1 MIDVQIDNA
10 VCYIRLNRPDKR
22 NALNR
27 EMVELLQKAFVKKS
41 NDNNVKVI
49 VLSGEGD
56 VFSAG
61 ADLEAL
67 KNLQTATFSENKQDS
82 ATLASLFETMYRCP
96 KPIIG
101 AINGHAIA
109 GGCGLVS
116 LCDITVAK
124 VDAKFGYTETAIG
137 FVPALVARFLI
148 KKVGETHARR
158 LLLSAEIIG
167 AEEAARIGLITE
179 VTAASDDAFAQRL
192 HYWIDRFT
200 TKVSP
205 QAVAQTKELL
215 RTTSDLGWSDAL
227 HHAVEINAKARES
240 DDCKRGISAFLNK
253 EKIIW

>member
-1 MIDVQIDNA
+1 MIDVQLDNA

-82 ATLASLFETMYRCP
+82 AALASLFETMYLCP

-109 GGCGLVS
+109 GGCGLAS
-116 LCDITVAK
+116 LCDIAVAK
-124 VDAKFGYTETAIG
+124 ADAKFGYTETAIG

-158 LLLSAEIIG
+158 LLLSAEIIS

-179 VTAASDDAFAQRL
+179 VTAASDDAFTQRL

-200 TKVSP
+200 MKVSP

-227 HHAVEINAKARES
+227 HQAVEINAKARET

>member
-1 MIDVQIDNA
+1 MIDVQLDKA

-27 EMVELLQKAFVKKS
+27 EMVELLQKAFVSIS

-67 KNLQTATFSENKQDS
+67 KNLQTATYSENKIDS
-82 ATLASLFETMYRCP
+82 AALASLFETMYLCP

-109 GGCGLVS
+109 GGCGLAS

-124 VDAKFGYTETAIG
+124 ADAKFGYTETAIG

-158 LLLSAEIIG
+158 LLLSAEIIN

-179 VTAASDDAFAQRL
+179 VTDANDDAFTQRL
-192 HYWIDRFT
+192 HYWIDRFS

-215 RTTSDLGWSDAL
+215 RTTSDLSWSSAL
-227 HHAVEINAKARES
+227 HEALEINAKARET